1 MGAGEPLGGVQDL
14 LARAQKRQRDD
25 ARLPVT
31 VTVAVLI
38 YMTEVTVA
46 FFVFL
51 CFATAAAASSAA
63 RRCLR

>member
-1 MGAGEPLGGVQDL
+1 MGAGEPPGDVQDL
-14 LARAQKRQRDD
+14 LACAQKRQRDD

-38 YMTEVTVA
+38 YMSEVIVA

-51 CFATAAAASSAA
+51 CFAAAAAASSAA
-63 RRCLR
+63 RHCRR